1 MPPSPS
7 ALTAVVGIGASAGG
21 LEPLETLFT
30 SMPRQTGCA
39 FIVIQHLSPDFKSLM
54 DDLLARHTDIPII
67 KAEDQT
73 TLRPDHIYLPPPG
86 TRVSI
91 QDNRL
96 HLEPGNKEPTGS
108 TRIDHFLSS
117 LAGQWQDKAIG
128 VILSGSGSD
137 GTKGATAIKEAGG
150 CVICQDPSSAQFDSM
165 PRSVLRTGKVDF
177 TCATEAIPDTLLSFL
192 RPATNA
198 DDSKTSPA
206 EEDSNAQPVEWD
218 DLQPVFAALQ
228 ERFGIPFSEY
238 KQSTV
243 QRRIQ
248 RRIGLRHGMAREHY
262 LKDIIT
268 NPEELD
274 ALYHDLLIGVT
285 SFFRDPKA
293 FEALRQPLT
302 AILRDK
308 EPHEEFRAWVAGC
321 ATGQEAYSLAFLIN
335 DVAQQ
340 EGFSGKIILYATDA
354 HRRSLATASSAFYSR
369 EEIQSIP
376 EPYRSQYLLPQNS
389 RQFQI
394 TDKIRRQVIFAP
406 HDLLNDPP
414 FTRMDLISCR
424 NVLIYLQPTAQ
435 ARLLKSVNYALRKD
449 GLFFLGAS
457 EELSQMA
464 DYFQLTDK
472 SAKLFRKIRQV
483 HGLPSFTG
491 SRTLTRHEEKPLPPK
506 TDAATLIGKRLLNAY
521 DTLLQ
526 RHIPEGLLLSTS
538 GEILHFF
545 GDAEKYLV
553 TLSGRPS
560 LDIFGRTTGQLRIAV
575 RSLLDRITKG
585 EPYLEYAN
593 VPREDETSPLL
604 DLTAA
609 SIPDPAGGELLVHLQ
624 FREHKASPR
633 PAEPESTAHAIPFQ
647 SDKESN
653 RRIQELESQL
663 TSTRANLQATVEELQ
678 TTNEE
683 LQASNEEMLSSNEE
697 LQSTNEELQSVNEEL
712 YSVNSEYS
720 AKNDE
725 LSNLNVEHDAL
736 LQSLSIGIIFIDH
749 ELRIRRFNQAVTDI
763 VNLLPQDIGR
773 PLDHLASLLNDENNL
788 LEHARAVLADG
799 KDRQCLV
806 QTRNGQTYLQRTV
819 PFQQEPGSRNG
830 VVLSF
835 ADLTEIQKTRD
846 ELHRSE
852 ERLNLAIESAQ
863 QGIWEANPITGEA
876 LFGDSFYRLLG
887 YQPGDFPASMDQF
900 RELLHPAD
908 RQRRWQRLLVKM
920 EKKEPFSLEFRVR
933 HHDGNWFWASC
944 SGQARQ
950 SAESGQSNRVIGL
963 LTDINDRKRM
973 EFMVRENERKLELS
987 LQSAGQIWW
996 EWEIPNHI
1004 LRTHGVGDCILGYAC
1019 HEVDKSEDFW
1029 WNRIPE
1035 EEIPAV
1041 KETLRQHFDGE
1052 KKFWYSEH
1060 RYRNTEGRFRWVRE
1074 MGQIIERDK
1083 ENNPVRM
1090 IGITQYDHD
1099 RKQNE
1104 IDLKRN
1110 REFYSSIVEDQSD
1123 LICRYTPDFHL
1134 TFANKAFS
1142 DFFPHSTEEL
1152 QDASWLRLLPAEQR
1166 QPTREC
1172 IGQITTEQPLITHQL
1187 TFNMEGDSPRYFQ
1200 WTHRAFFTESG
1211 AVREYQS
1218 VGRDVTV
1225 LKEQEASLRQSL
1237 AEANEARQRAEL
1249 ANKAKSDFLAAI
1261 NHELRTPLNPI
1272 IVGSELLQESA
1283 DSTSRELA
1291 SMIHS
1296 AGNHLLHLINSVLDL
1311 SKLEADKLQPY
1322 MAPFNTAVFIR
1333 ELGEIFRHSAE
1344 EKGLNYTCSTLPGLP
1359 PTVITDSSLLRQI
1372 VLNLISNA
1380 VKFTASGSIS
1390 IEADFQPAGQPET
1403 GQLRI
1408 TVADTG
1414 IGIPDNLLESIF
1426 DPFIQGDSGV
1436 SRKFGGTGIG
1446 LTISRRIAQL
1456 LGGDIIVS
1464 SSEEKGSRFQLTIPV
1479 SLPENQSNKG
1489 EDPANQLDGPE
1500 TQLGLASL
1508 RILVVDDD
1516 ATNRQILEASLRKRV
1531 HLVATAEDGVEAI
1544 HRVRKEPF
1552 HIVIMDIHMPNLDG
1566 FETTRSIMDDPEIL
1580 PKPAFLFLS
1589 ADTRKEMENKALGH
1603 KSAGFLRKPVTP
1615 SKLLAAVAAIADN
1628 NKS

>member
-1 MPPSPS
+1 MSPSPS
-7 ALTAVVGIGASAGG
+7 TLSAVVGIGASAGG

-39 FIVIQHLSPDFKSLM
+39 FVVIQHLSPDFKSLM
-54 DDLLARHTDIPII
+54 DDLLARRTDIPII

-73 TLRPDHIYLPPPG
+73 VLRPDHIYLPPPG
-86 TRVSI
+86 TRVSV
-91 QDNRL
+91 QRNRL
-96 HLEPGNKEPTGS
+96 HMEPSDKEPTGS
-108 TRIDHFLSS
+108 TRIDHFLAT
-117 LAGQWQDKAIG
+117 LADQWHHKSIA

-137 GTKGATAIKEAGG
+137 GSKGAAAIKEAGG
-150 CVICQDPSSAQFDSM
+150 YVICQDPATAQFDSM
-165 PRSVLRTGKVDF
+165 PRSVLRSAKVDH
-177 TCATEAIPDTLLSFL
+177 TCLTEAIPETLLALLPSCS
-192 RPATNA
+192 N
-198 DDSKTSPA
+198 SPA
-206 EEDSNAQPVEWD
+206 KTNPSASTKEDPERTNNPPD

-228 ERFGIPFSEY
+228 ERFGIRFSEY

-243 QRRIQ
+243 LRRIN
-248 RRIGLRHGMAREHY
+248 RRIGLRHGMAKEQY
-262 LKDIIT
+262 LQDIVT
-268 NPEELD
+268 NAAELD

-293 FEALRQPLT
+293 FEALRQPI
-302 AILRDK
+302 ANRLRAK
-308 EPHEEFRAWVAGC
+308 EPHEEFRTWVAGC

-335 DVAQQ
+335 DVAAQ
-340 EGFSGKIILYATDA
+340 EGFSGKIIIYATDA
-354 HRRSLATASSAFYSR
+354 HRRSLATASSAFYTK
-369 EEIQSIP
+369 EEVQSIP
-376 EPYRSQYLLPQNS
+376 EPYRSQYLLPQNHG
-389 RQFQI
+389 QFQI
-394 TDKIRRQVIFAP
+394 IDKIRRQVIFAP

-414 FTRMDLISCR
+414 FTRMDLVSCR
-424 NVLIYLQPTAQ
+424 NVLIYLQPPAQ
-435 ARLLKSVNYALRKD
+435 ARLLKSINYALVKD
-449 GLFFLGAS
+449 GLFFLGTS
-457 EELSQMA
+457 EELSQLA
-464 DYFQLTDK
+464 DYFLLTDK
-472 SAKLFRKIRQV
+472 HAKLFRKIRQV
-483 HGLPSFTG
+483 TGLPSFST
-491 SRTLTRHEEKPLPPK
+491 RRNLTQHEELPPSPNSG
-506 TDAATLIGKRLLNAY
+506 ASTLIGKRLLQAY

-545 GDAEKYLV
+545 GNAEKYLV
-553 TLSGRPS
+553 SLSGRPS
-560 LDIFGRTTGQLRIAV
+560 LDIFGRTTGQLRIAI
-575 RSLLDRITKG
+575 RSLLDRIAKD

-593 VPREDETSPLL
+593 VPREDEAGPLL

-609 SIPDPAGGELLVHLQ
+609 SIPDPAGGESLVHLQ
-624 FREHKASPR
+624 FREHQTAPQSSEPDTKTSP
-633 PAEPESTAHAIPFQ
+633 IPFE
-647 SDKESN
+647 SDKESG

-736 LQSLSIGIIFIDH
+736 LQSLSVGIIFIDS
-749 ELRIRRFNQAVTDI
+749 ELRIRRFNQAVNDI

-773 PLDHLASLLNDENNL
+773 PLDHLASLLNDDNYL

-806 QTRNGQTYLQRTV
+806 QTRNGRTYLQRTV
-819 PFQQEPGSRNG
+819 PFQQEPGTRDG

-835 ADLTEIQKTRD
+835 ADLTEIQQTRD
-846 ELHRSE
+846 ELQRSE
-852 ERLNLAIESAQ
+852 ERLNLAIDSAQ

-887 YQPGDFPASMDQF
+887 YQPGDFPASMEQF

-933 HHDGNWFWASC
+933 HRNGNWLWTSC

-950 SAESGQSNRVIGL
+950 STESGQSNRVIGL

-987 LQSAGQIWW
+987 LQSAGQVWW

-1019 HEVDKSEDFW
+1019 HEIDKSVDFW

-1060 RYRNTEGRFRWVRE
+1060 RYRNTEGQFRWVRE

-1083 ENNPVRM
+1083 DQNPVRM

-1104 IDLKRN
+1104 IDLNRN
-1110 REFYSSIVEDQSD
+1110 REFYSSIVEDQAD

-1134 TFANKAFS
+1134 TFANKAFT
-1142 DFFPHSTEEL
+1142 DFFRKSTEEL
-1152 QDASWLRLLPAEQR
+1152 QDASWLRLLPEEQR
-1166 QPTREC
+1166 QPTRKC
-1172 IGQITTEQPLITHQL
+1172 ISQITTEQPLITHQL
-1187 TFNMEGDSPRYFQ
+1187 TLRVEENAPRYFQ
-1200 WTHRAFFTESG
+1200 WTHRAFFTDCG

-1218 VGRDVTV
+1218 VGRDITV
-1225 LKEQEASLRQSL
+1225 LKEQEDSLRQSL
-1237 AEANEARQRAEL
+1237 TEANDARQRAEL

-1272 IVGSELLQESA
+1272 IVGSELLQDSV
-1283 DSTSRELA
+1283 DSTNRELA
-1291 SMIHS
+1291 TMIHS

-1311 SKLEADKLQPY
+1311 SKLEADKLQPS
-1322 MAPFNTAVFIR
+1322 MAPFDTGIFIR
-1333 ELGEIFRHSAE
+1333 ELGDMFRHSAE
-1344 EKGLNYTCSTLPGLP
+1344 EKGLHYTCSTAPDLP

-1380 VKFTASGSIS
+1380 VKFTSSGSIA
-1390 IEADFQPAGQPET
+1390 IEAAFQTTDQPDT
-1403 GQLRI
+1403 GQLQI
-1408 TVADTG
+1408 SVTDSG
-1414 IGIPDNLLESIF
+1414 IGIPQDLLESIF
-1426 DPFIQGDSGV
+1426 DPFMQGDSGV

-1456 LGGDIIVS
+1456 LGGDISVS
-1464 SSEEKGSRFQLTIPV
+1464 SSENQGSRFQLTIPV
-1479 SLPENQSNKG
+1479 SLPETQSTH
-1489 EDPANQLDGPE
+1489 EDPPQDLVSQLD
-1500 TQLGLASL
+1500 LSSL

-1531 HLVATAEDGVEAI
+1531 QLVATAEDGFEAI
-1544 HRVRKEPF
+1544 HRIRKEPF
-1552 HIVIMDIHMPNLDG
+1552 HIVIMDIHMPNMDG

-1628 NKS
+1628 TPS